1 MKQLL
6 PIILLVSLLSACSTE
21 DGDAKEADIRAEAL
35 KDTFFRLNEAATSGD
50 REGYQ
55 NLFLPDGVMFLPDRP
70 PLLGREAIGRWAEEF
85 MRSVVLVTDKYE
97 QVPPLL
103 GREAIGRWAEE
114 FMRSVVLVTDK
125 YEQVQIDIVGD
136 VAIVRSRGS
145 GRYILKK
152 TGEEFPLHNK
162 FIDILR
168 YIDGEWLFSHHLASS
183 SSLEPGLWD
192 LQWESE
198 SVLPD

>member
-1 MKQLL
+1 MRLIPTLALLFAMVSPATAQDDKIHSIGSDIEDVKAERLKQ
-6 PIILLVSLLSACSTE
+6 
-21 DGDAKEADIRAEAL
+21 
-35 KDTFFRLNEAATSGD
+35 TFVRLNKAATSAD
-50 REGYQ
+50 RIAYQ
-55 NLFLPDGVMFLPDRP
+55 NLFLPEGVMFLPDRP

-85 MRSVVLVTDKYE
+85 MRSVVLVTD
-97 QVPPLL
+97 Q
-103 GREAIGRWAEE
+103 
-114 FMRSVVLVTDK
+114 

-168 YIDGEWLFSHHLASS
+168 YVDGEWLFSHHLASS

-192 LQWESE
+192 LQWESDG
-198 SVLPD
+198 VLPD

>member
-21 DGDAKEADIRAEAL
+21 DGDTKEAEIRAEAL

-55 NLFLPDGVMFLPDRP
+55 NLFLPDGIMFLPDRP
-70 PLLGREAIGRWAEEF
+70 PLLGREAIGNYFQEF
-85 MRSVVLVTDKYE
+85 RDNVTLVTDQYK
-97 QVPPLL
+97 QVN
-103 GREAIGRWAEE
+103 
-114 FMRSVVLVTDK
+114 V
-125 YEQVQIDIVGD
+125 DIRGD
-136 VAIVRSRGS
+136 VAVVRSRGT
-145 GRYILKK
+145 GRYILKE

-168 YIDGEWLFSHHLASS
+168 FANGEWLFSHHLASS

-198 SVLPD
+198 GVLPD